1 MKGTRRCGF
10 ILTFVIVLIG
20 LVGVVMFVLTGGSN
34 TMLFEAD
41 AAYVQAVDRNLA
53 ASGLAW
59 ARRRAAQG
67 EGPMPNEPVSLEMDF
82 PGARQANL
90 TVQFAQQDAA
100 VRCRIETSVTKGRQ
114 SLNESREYVLSV
126 P

>member
-1 MKGTRRCGF
+1 MSTERRDGF
-10 ILTFVIVLIG
+10 VLTFVIVLLG

-59 ARRRAAQG
+59 AQHRAAQTDTTTSD
-67 EGPMPNEPVSLEMDF
+67 EPVSLDTASL
-82 PGARQANL
+82 GATGAGL
-90 TVQFAQQDAA
+90 TVQITERDAA
-100 VRCRIETSVTKGRQ
+100 VYCRIETSTAKGRQ
-114 SLNESREYVLSV
+114 SVSNAHEYILPS

>member
-1 MKGTRRCGF
+1 MNGTRRCGF

-20 LVGVVMFVLTGGSN
+20 LVGAAMFVLTGGSN

-41 AAYVQAVDRNLA
+41 AAYVRAVDRNLA

-59 ARRRAAQG
+59 ARHRADLKDASL
-67 EGPMPNEPVSLEMDF
+67 PNEPVSLDMDF
-82 PGARQANL
+82 PGARQARL
-90 TVQFAQQDAA
+90 TVQFTEQNAA
-100 VRCRIETSVTKGRQ
+100 VRCRIETSVAKGRQ
-114 SLNESREYVLSV
+114 SLNESREYVLTA

>member
-1 MKGTRRCGF
+1 MNGKRRYGF
-10 ILTFVIVLIG
+10 ILTFVIVLVG

-34 TMLFEAD
+34 AMLFEAD

-59 ARRRAAQG
+59 ARHQVARG
-67 EGPMPNEPVSLEMDF
+67 ETPVPNQPVSLDTDF

-90 TVQFAQQDAA
+90 TVQFAERDAA
-100 VRCRIETSVTKGRQ
+100 VRCRIETSVAKGRQ
-114 SLNESREYVLSV
+114 SLNESREYVLTV